1 MSEFFETSVFFGVF
15 ISLLAYG
22 LGVVLKK
29 KWKLA
34 IFNPLLIAVAVTILC
49 LCLFRIDYAVYKEG
63 AFLYHFSFPS
73 PIDSRLC
80 SFL

>member
-49 LCLFRIDYAVYKEG
+49 LCLFRID
-63 AFLYHFSFPS
+63 LSFY
-73 PIDSRLC
+73 I
-80 SFL
+80 